1 MITTRLVIALRPC
14 GPTLTLLRPRPL
26 LEPSVQFFDLPAYV
40 TSVFRDL
47 RRQGLLK
54 VIGNDPVK
62 VAVGGD
68 QLE

>member
-1 MITTRLVIALRPC
+1 MITTRQVIALRSR

-26 LEPSVQFFDLPAYV
+26 LKPSVQFFDLPAHV
-40 TSVFRDL
+40 TQVFRYL

-54 VIGNDPVK
+54 VIGNDPVN
-62 VAVGGD
+62 VAVWGD